1 MGPTIPGGQLPGGV
15 IRAHATLL
23 ARLSKSLDV
32 AGDGSAAAS
41 EAEVEVGLTLDVVV
55 ELARLGLDLQP
66 AHLGKGTNEV
76 LDHQF
81 RGSCF
86 CNRTNFEKM
95 NGPIRGYERPK
106 ARAQGWRRTISPKS

>member
-1 MGPTIPGGQLPGGV
+1 MNPFFTQFYNLFILNDFTVLSEGLDIPGHRSSPG
-15 IRAHATLL
+15 T
-23 ARLSKSLDV
+23 
-32 AGDGSAAAS
+32 AS
-41 EAEVEVGLTLDVVV
+41 SEVEVWLPFDVVV

-81 RGSCF
+81 PVSCSY
-86 CNRTNFEKM
+86 NRTNFEKM
-95 NGPIRGYERPK
+95 NDPIRGYERPK